1 MIKEETDTPSMEG
14 SADKRMS
21 FRRLYRSRS
30 PTVQMESIKAKA
42 FEMSPTATI
51 ELLCSPLKA
60 R

>member
-1 MIKEETDTPSMEG
+1 MIKEETDTTSMQG

-42 FEMSPTATI
+42 F
-51 ELLCSPLKA
+51 
-60 R
+60 